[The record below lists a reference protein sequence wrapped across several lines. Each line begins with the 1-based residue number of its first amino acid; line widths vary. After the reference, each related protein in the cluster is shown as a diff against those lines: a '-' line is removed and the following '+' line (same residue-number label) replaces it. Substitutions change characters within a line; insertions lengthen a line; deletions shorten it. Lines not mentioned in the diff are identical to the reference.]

1 MKSSKK
7 LIALICS
14 LAMIFSV
21 FANLTIVNADTTAV
35 DKGMNLTLDTAAS
48 TELEKVVNVSYAGM
62 PNGVA
67 SFELDVNVPEGATV
81 KSTSSIFTGMIDNL
95 ADGVYKVGGTSA
107 DNVKSDDA
115 VFLTLTIT
123 LANPLTED
131 YVVTLQNGTNV
142 ADEDG
147 VGVDLEAG
155 SMPATSVVL
164 SAPKATEAPA
174 TPIPDAP
181 AVDKGMNLTLDTA
194 ASTEL
199 EKVVNVSYAG
209 MPNGVA
215 SFELDINVPEGATV
229 KSTSS
234 IFTGMIDN
242 LADGVYKVGGTSA
255 DNVKSDDAVFLTLTI
270 TLANP
275 LTEDYVVTLQNGTN
289 IADEDGV
296 GVDLEAG
303 SMPSTYVVLRAPAA
317 PTTAPTEEPTT
328 APTEEPKTVL
338 GSIAFNELF
347 DADDAVDGSYIT
359 MDVKTKDGKDAVY
372 GTDYVV
378 VDKDGNVLSEADF
391 KNTIWGYNESVSVK
405 DAINGFKLNS
415 YVNDLE
421 VNAKLNA
428 NGLVVDTN
436 SATVAPSAT
445 TAPSATPTAAPDPNG
460 VQFASWSAGS
470 FSGLTKNDTKS
481 VKATFNKIPAA
492 AKNISIDFEASSNAP
507 FTVTSSN
514 LTTSGS
520 DTQSATAVA
529 TVKVNK
535 SKTATSTITAILTY
549 TLDGKTYTVS
559 STDFTVKTKTNSS
572 SGSGSSGSSIGGIIG
587 TVTPTPAPNVPFT
600 DLDQAP
606 WAETAIT
613 YLYNNGLVNGRSA
626 TEFAPQGEITR
637 AEFAKL
643 ILAAYGVTIA
653 EGVQTS
659 AYSDVVSGEWY
670 TPYVLTAAQYGLVKG
685 YDDGTFRPNAL
696 VSRQEMA
703 VMMYRAA
710 TTFGTQ
716 LPAKN
721 EAKTWTDN
729 TIADWAAEAVNALQV
744 AGIINGYEDGRFGGT
759 DASTRAQAA
768 QMIYNLYIIK

>member
-62 PNGVA
+62 PNGIA
-67 SFELDVNVPEGATV
+67 SFEVDV
-81 KSTSSIFTGMIDNL
+81 
-95 ADGVYKVGGTSA
+95 
-107 DNVKSDDA
+107 
-115 VFLTLTIT
+115 
-123 LANPLTED
+123 
-131 YVVTLQNGTNV
+131 
-142 ADEDG
+142 
-147 VGVDLEAG
+147 
-155 SMPATSVVL
+155 
-164 SAPKATEAPA
+164 
-174 TPIPDAP
+174 
-181 AVDKGMNLTLDTA
+181 
-194 ASTEL
+194 
-199 EKVVNVSYAG
+199 
-209 MPNGVA
+209 
-215 SFELDINVPEGATV
+215 NVPEGATV

-372 GTDYVV
+372 GTDSVV